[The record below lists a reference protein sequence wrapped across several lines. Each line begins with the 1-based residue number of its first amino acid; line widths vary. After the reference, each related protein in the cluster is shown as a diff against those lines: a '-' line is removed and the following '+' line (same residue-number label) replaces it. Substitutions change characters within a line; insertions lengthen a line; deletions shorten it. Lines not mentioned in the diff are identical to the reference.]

1 MADLPLHCP
10 DSHWKRSSRS
20 CSLPPSI
27 RSSWRR
33 LPWLL
38 MLGVALT
45 GCASRDL
52 LRQVTT
58 GLCVPNARLTGLA
71 TPCRQVVK
79 DPGFAVLRA
88 PGERQHFILVP
99 LRPLRGLESPA
110 LWQPGQPNWF
120 GLAWRQRWYLSAWG
134 QAPVADERIALALNA
149 PSGRSQDQLHVHLAC
164 LRPEVREQLSPLV
177 PELDEHWRALPMAL
191 AGGRYQARRLSEAQ
205 LLPADFFQA
214 LASQPPY
221 PLPDP
226 RLSLAV
232 VALPSRDAS
241 RQFLLLAGRAGSQPG
256 DQGSAER
263 LLVADCQGTTGAPA
277 TQ

>member
-1 MADLPLHCP
+1 
-10 DSHWKRSSRS
+10 
-20 CSLPPSI
+20 
-27 RSSWRR
+27 
-33 LPWLL
+33 
-38 MLGVALT
+38 MLGLALT
-45 GCASRDL
+45 GCSNREL
-52 LRQVTT
+52 LLQVTT
-58 GLCVPNARLTGLA
+58 ALCVPNARLTGLA
-71 TPCRQVVK
+71 APCRQVVE
-79 DPGFAVLRA
+79 DPGFAMLRA

-110 LWQPGQPNWF
+110 LWRPGQPNWF

-164 LRPEVREQLSPLV
+164 LRPELRQQLWQLAPGI
-177 PELDEHWRALPMAL
+177 DEYWRALPVAL
-191 AGGRYQARRLSEAQ
+191 AGSRYQARRLSETQ
-205 LLPADFFQA
+205 LRATDFFQA

-232 VALPSRDAS
+232 VALPSQDAG

-256 DQGSAER
+256 DFGSAER
-263 LLVADCQGTTGAPA
+263 LLAADCQGTTTAPA

>member
-1 MADLPLHCP
+1 MLAVTLAGC
-10 DSHWKRSSRS
+10 SSRE
-20 CSLPPSI
+20 
-27 RSSWRR
+27 
-33 LPWLL
+33 
-38 MLGVALT
+38 
-45 GCASRDL
+45 L

-58 GLCVPNARLTGLA
+58 GLCAPNAQLTGLP
-71 TPCRQVVK
+71 TPCRQVVWK
-79 DPGFAVLRA
+79 PGFAVLRA

-110 LWQPGQPNWF
+110 LWRPGQPNWF

-164 LRPEVREQLSPLV
+164 LRPEVRKQLRDLAAS
-177 PELDEHWRALPMAL
+177 LDEHWRVLPMAL
-191 AGGRYQARRLSEAQ
+191 AGSRYQARRLSETQ
-205 LLPADFFQA
+205 LLAADFFPA

-263 LLVADCQGTTGAPA
+263 LLAADCRGTTAAPA

>member
-1 MADLPLHCP
+1 MLAMTLAGC
-10 DSHWKRSSRS
+10 SSRE
-20 CSLPPSI
+20 
-27 RSSWRR
+27 W
-33 LPWLL
+33 
-38 MLGVALT
+38 
-45 GCASRDL
+45 
-52 LRQVTT
+52 LRQVTV
-58 GLCVPNARLTGLA
+58 GLCVPDARLTGSAL
-71 TPCRQVVK
+71 PCRQVVAH
-79 DPGFAVLRA
+79 PGFAVLRA
-88 PGERQHFILVP
+88 PGEGQHFILVP

-134 QAPVADERIALALNA
+134 PAPVADDLVGLALNA

-164 LRPEVREQLSPLV
+164 VRPAIRRQLWRLA
-177 PELDEHWRALPMAL
+177 PELDEHWRTLPVSL

-205 LLPADFFQA
+205 LLAPDFFAA
-214 LASQPPY
+214 LAAHPPY

-232 VALPSRDAS
+232 VALPSSAAS
-241 RQFLLLAGRAGSQPG
+241 RTFLLLAGRAGSQPG

-263 LLVADCQGTTGAPA
+263 LLAPECQGTSSLAA

>member
-1 MADLPLHCP
+1 MTLAGC
-10 DSHWKRSSRS
+10 SSRE
-20 CSLPPSI
+20 
-27 RSSWRR
+27 W
-33 LPWLL
+33 
-38 MLGVALT
+38 
-45 GCASRDL
+45 
-52 LRQVTT
+52 LRQVTV
-58 GLCVPNARLTGLA
+58 GLCVPDARLTGSAL
-71 TPCRQVVK
+71 PCRQVVAN
-79 DPGFAVLRA
+79 PGFAVLRA

-134 QAPVADERIALALNA
+134 PAPVADDLIGLALNA

-164 LRPEVREQLSPLV
+164 VRPAIRRQLWRLA
-177 PELDEHWRALPMAL
+177 PELDERWRTLPVSL

-205 LLPADFFQA
+205 LLATDFFAA
-214 LASQPPY
+214 LAAHPPY

-232 VALPSRDAS
+232 VALPSSAAS
-241 RQFLLLAGRAGSQPG
+241 RTFLLLAGRAGSQPG

-263 LLVADCQGTTGAPA
+263 LLAPDCQGTSSLAV

>member
-1 MADLPLHCP
+1 MLAVTLAGC
-10 DSHWKRSSRS
+10 SSRE
-20 CSLPPSI
+20 
-27 RSSWRR
+27 
-33 LPWLL
+33 
-38 MLGVALT
+38 
-45 GCASRDL
+45 L

-58 GLCVPNARLTGLA
+58 GLCAPNAQLTGLP
-71 TPCRQVVK
+71 TPCRQVVWK
-79 DPGFAVLRA
+79 PGFAVLRA

-164 LRPEVREQLSPLV
+164 LRLEVRQQLRDLAAS
-177 PELDEHWRALPMAL
+177 LDEHWRVLPVAL
-191 AGGRYQARRLSEAQ
+191 AGSRYQARRLSETQ
-205 LLPADFFQA
+205 LLAADFFPA

-232 VALPSRDAS
+232 VALPGRDAS

-263 LLVADCQGTTGAPA
+263 LLAADCRGTTTAPA

>member
-1 MADLPLHCP
+1 
-10 DSHWKRSSRS
+10 
-20 CSLPPSI
+20 
-27 RSSWRR
+27 
-33 LPWLL
+33 
-38 MLGVALT
+38 
-45 GCASRDL
+45 

-58 GLCVPNARLTGLA
+58 GLCAPNARLTGFA
-71 TPCRQVVK
+71 TPCRQVVG

-134 QAPVADERIALALNA
+134 QAAVADERIALALNA

-164 LRPEVREQLSPLV
+164 LRPELRRQLQRLAPG
-177 PELDEHWRALPMAL
+177 LDEHWRVLPEAL
-191 AGGRYQARRLSEAQ
+191 AGSRYQARRLSETQ
-205 LLPADFFQA
+205 LLAADFFPA

-221 PLPDP
+221 PLPDL
-226 RLSLAV
+226 RLSLAL

-256 DQGSAER
+256 DLGSAER
-263 LLVADCQGTTGAPA
+263 LLAADCRGTTAAPL

>member
-1 MADLPLHCP
+1 MADLPVRCP
-10 DSHWKRSSRS
+10 DSHWKRRARS
-20 CSLPPSI
+20 CSLPSRI

-33 LPWLL
+33 LLWLL
-38 MLGVALT
+38 MLGMALT

-58 GLCVPNARLTGLA
+58 GLCVPNARLIGLA
-71 TPCRQVVK
+71 APCRQVVE

-120 GLAWRQRWYLSAWG
+120 GPAWRQRWYLSAWG
-134 QAPVADERIALALNA
+134 RAPVADERIALALNA

-164 LRPEVREQLSPLV
+164 LRPEVREQLWRLAPA
-177 PELDEHWRALPMAL
+177 LDDHWRALPKAL
-191 AGGRYQARRLSEAQ
+191 AGSRYQARRLSETQ
-205 LLPADFFQA
+205 LLATNFFQA

-263 LLVADCQGTTGAPA
+263 LLAADCQGTTAAPA